1 MKVMCRQI
9 ICWRLYIAKVC
20 LSFPSHI
27 GTRNT
32 HIGTQKTNAHAHVHA
47 RTQALTSTT
56 HTDAHIHAHK
66 HSASCVACDP
76 FCDPQR
82 ITQNKHTH
90 TLTHTHTHT
99 HTDTPTRSPT
109 SVVHHPPCCNPQT
122 VHRTSAHTD
131 TPTLTLLRG
140 ASSSMLRPSNKHT
153 PTQIPHKHNKTH
165 NTRSPSC
172 VVRHPPYCDPQT
184 STHPRKYHTHNET
197 QTHAHPLAWCIILH
211 AATLKQAHTQA
222 NTTHTMKHKHTL
234 TLLRGASSS
243 MVSPSGSRCLF
254 CPTLTTP
261 SACAR
266 GNKLSP

>member
-1 MKVMCRQI
+1 MK
-9 ICWRLYIAKVC
+9 
-20 LSFPSHI
+20 HI
-27 GTRNT
+27 
-32 HIGTQKTNAHAHVHA
+32 
-47 RTQALTSTT
+47 
-56 HTDAHIHAHK
+56 
-66 HSASCVACDP
+66 
-76 FCDPQR
+76 
-82 ITQNKHTH
+82 
-90 TLTHTHTHT
+90 
-99 HTDTPTRSPT
+99 
-109 SVVHHPPCCNPQT
+109 
-122 VHRTSAHTD
+122 
-131 TPTLTLLRG
+131 
-140 ASSSMLRPSNKHT
+140 
-153 PTQIPHKHNKTH
+153 

-172 VVRHPPYCDPQT
+172 VVRHPPYCDPQTSTHPRKYHTYTMKHINTCSPSCVARHPPCCDPQT